1 MKRFLMATIA
11 VFMMVGSAMAA
22 ENVIEVN
29 VVMTQK
35 ENALDKL
42 IALVNGF
49 TKKVNAV
56 KTIGDLMAVAEKF
69 YTEMM
74 TFEEKYADEIAR
86 LEETLTEAQIARYET
101 RLEQALEAFEAAVEK
116 KTEQLMESY
125 DVDDF

>member
-1 MKRFLMATIA
+1 MKKFLMTAIA

-56 KTIGDLMAVAEKF
+56 KTFDELLVVSEKC
-69 YTEMM
+69 YSEMM
-74 TFEEKYADEIAR
+74 VFQEKYEYEMID
-86 LEETLTEAQIARYET
+86 LEETLTEEQMAAYET
-101 RLEQALEAFEAAVEK
+101 KLEKALSALEVAVEK
-116 KTEQLMESY
+116 KAEQLMESY